1 MRLLVIF
8 AVLARFGAAALAALL
23 LAAPAAAHD
32 LNAMGSDGPA
42 GAMSQM
48 GKRMEM
54 GAHMTMTDPRPATAE
69 DIARARELL
78 KTLREA
84 LVKYQDYKVAMAAGF
99 VPFLP
104 NIPQEVYHFTNY
116 SYAYHEYHGDFD
128 LARPGSLLYA
138 RKAFGGYR
146 LVGAMYS
153 APANLTLSE
162 LDERVPLSIARW
174 HQHTNICLPDGI
186 TLGDLI
192 RGDIGAQN
200 PHVAEMLE
208 RRGHNPSAAAAYRR
222 YGFMADGRFGF
233 RGTIADPAECEA
245 AGGHFLKVAF
255 GWMVHVYPFTGDD
268 LKVAF
273 GTKVP

>member
-1 MRLLVIF
+1 MLSRL
-8 AVLARFGAAALAALL
+8 AAAALTALL
-23 LAAPAAAHD
+23 FATPAAAHD
-32 LNAMGSDGPA
+32 MSAMGSDRSA
-42 GAMSQM
+42 DADAMSQM
-48 GKRMEM
+48 GARMDM
-54 GAHMTMTDPRPATAE
+54 GPHMVMTDPRPATSE
-69 DIARARELL
+69 DLSRARELL
-78 KTLREA
+78 KTLRETLA
-84 LVKYQDYKVAMAAGF
+84 RYQDYEVALGDGF

-116 SYAYHEYHGDFD
+116 SYAYREYRGDFD
-128 LARPGSLLYA
+128 PARPASLLYT

-153 APANLTLSE
+153 APAALPPSE

-174 HQHTNICLPDGI
+174 HQHTNICLPNGI

-192 RGDIGAQN
+192 RGNVGASD
-200 PHVAEMLE
+200 PHVAGRLD
-208 RRGHNPSAAAAYRR
+208 RRGRGAFAAAASRR

-233 RGTIADPAECEA
+233 TGTIADPAECES
-245 AGGHFLKVAF
+245 AGGHFLKLAF
-255 GWMVHVYPFTGDD
+255 GWMVHVYPFAGDD